1 VANHSFSARRRVL
14 NPNGIY
20 IGAGI
25 VGLGGSMLRLLA
37 HQITE
42 LDCHAS

>member
-14 NPNGIY
+14 NPRGIY

-25 VGLGGSMLRLLA
+25 A
-37 HQITE
+37 
-42 LDCHAS
+42 A